1 LGLPAGALIF
11 LGSGRSW
18 ALNRRWL
25 LLFAA
30 VVGLVALVVSLGWGE
45 RLANSETVLRRFAIW
60 QGAFDL
66 WRAHPLLG
74 VGPGGFFWTYPA
86 FMAPAAAVEPDLIHA
101 HNLWL
106 NLLTG
111 WGVFG
116 LLWLAG
122 LLCWLY
128 GQWQATVSGG
138 ELWIQ
143 IGVLASMAAALAHA
157 QVDAFLVLP
166 ELAAWNWIAFAS
178 LAQLEK
184 TRRESKTKL

>member
-1 LGLPAGALIF
+1 
-11 LGSGRSW
+11 
-18 ALNRRWL
+18 
-25 LLFAA
+25 
-30 VVGLVALVVSLGWGE
+30 VVVFLGWGE
-45 RLANSETVLRRFAIW
+45 RLTNSETVLRRFAIW

-101 HNLWL
+101 HSLWL
-106 NLLTG
+106 NILTG
-111 WGVFG
+111 WGVPG
-116 LLWLAG
+116 LFWLVV
-122 LLCWLY
+122 LLRWLY
-128 GQWQATVSGG
+128 RQWQTIIPGAEAWV
-138 ELWIQ
+138 Q

-184 TRRESKTKL
+184 PLAENKTKL